1 MNIVKILIVILFVLF
16 GSVGHSVAAP
26 EDMEVSTWGDPGCE
40 HTMTTNHFELAPG
53 ESVEIPLDL
62 TFCVD
67 SREGVLF
74 FGYNTTD
81 TKSRQLTRRNKI
93 NITVYDRDSE
103 QQWSS
108 DNGYLY
114 ILGSDPAAY
123 VMYVEN
129 MNRKKT
135 LKIRLRSSVI
145 W

>member
-1 MNIVKILIVILFVLF
+1 MNSVKILIVILFVLL
-16 GSVGHSVAAP
+16 GSAGHSMAAP
-26 EDMEVSTWGDPGCE
+26 EDMEVTVWDIGCA

-62 TFCVD
+62 TYCV
-67 SREGVLF
+67 STPEGVLF

-81 TKSRQLTRRNKI
+81 TKSLQLTRRNKI
-93 NITVYDRDSE
+93 NITVYDRDSG

-114 ILGSDPAAY
+114 IVGSEPVVY

-129 MNRKKT
+129 MNQKKT
-135 LKIRLRSSVI
+135 LKIRLRASAI